1 MYLVSDQPIVWP
13 SLAITML
20 PILKDYSK
28 YLEFMTKTENGDF
41 EGENEYE
48 DLVSEI
54 FYKDPK
60 DFILSLNMAKD
71 YTSVMNN
78 ITRFSIEPPFV
89 RTVLNDYIYQGFVA
103 VISLEAIKNQLVQDG
118 EMDIDHM
125 GFSFEIVISLNV
137 SLNLSYFKTFY
148 DLLTFSFREPES
160 LQTLNF

>member
-1 MYLVSDQPIVWP
+1 
-13 SLAITML
+13 ML

-41 EGENEYE
+41 EDENEYE